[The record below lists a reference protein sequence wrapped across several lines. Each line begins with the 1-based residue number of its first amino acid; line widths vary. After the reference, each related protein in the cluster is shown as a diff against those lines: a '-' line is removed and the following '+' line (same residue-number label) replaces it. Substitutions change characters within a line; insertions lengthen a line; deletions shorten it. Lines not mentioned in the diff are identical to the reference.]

1 MSVDSGSTYKIR
13 NAKSGTILDLSG
25 VDNTAIIGY
34 PDHNG
39 ANQQWVLTWTGR
51 SWTFRSVSSNQ
62 YLGLE
67 GSAGNGTKLL
77 AVAQPFEWHIW
88 HDETDQ
94 TTFRVFAP
102 NTTYNFDL
110 WNYGDPVPGDP
121 ITLWTKWDG
130 LHQTWRFERGELA
143 VLLLKQCRSLNVCN
157 EQLINRFHKE
167 ELKADRYPVLM
178 QSGLEPPAD
187 SM

>member
-13 NAKSGTILDLSG
+13 NAKSGTVLDLSG

-39 ANQQWVLTWTGR
+39 ANQQWTLTWTGR

-62 YLGLE
+62 YLGLA
-67 GSAGNGTKLL
+67 GASGNGTKLL
-77 AVAQPFEWHIW
+77 AVAEPFEWDIW
-88 HDETDQ
+88 HDEIDQ

-110 WNYGDPVPGDP
+110 WNYGDSVPGDP
-121 ITLWTKWDG
+121 ITLWTKWNG
-130 LHQTWRFERGELA
+130 LHQTWRFERGE
-143 VLLLKQCRSLNVCN
+143 
-157 EQLINRFHKE
+157 
-167 ELKADRYPVLM
+167 
-178 QSGLEPPAD
+178 
-187 SM
+187 